1 MKPEQFR
8 DMTHDELA
16 RRIDELNQELMNL
29 RFQAKT
35 KQLSDTSRIAQV
47 RRDVA
52 RAMTV
57 LRELELKAEGR

>member
-1 MKPEQFR
+1 MKPQQFR
-8 DMTHDELA
+8 DMTREELA

-29 RFQAKT
+29 RFQAAT
-35 KQLSDTSRIAQV
+35 KQLTDTSRIGQV

-52 RAMTV
+52 RAMTI

>member
-8 DMTHDELA
+8 DMTRDELA

>member
-8 DMTHDELA
+8 DMTRDELA

-29 RFQAKT
+29 RFQAET